1 MYHWYHVLRTLI
13 LLALW
18 ERTFTKN
25 HYTREDTMTTSN
37 EETAITTIGTTMNGG
52 TTTEE
57 AIITTTTTVEMAVE
71 AAPVSPEGETA
82 MDTKKRESPD
92 TDPAGQ
98 PEAKKITIESS
109 KEEDHSKEEEKA
121 LEEKPS
127 EEADSSAENKP
138 SEDTPE
144 KAVDK
149 EEDHDAP
156 LDEKDE
162 NDKPEAVKK
171 LGEAAEE
178 PKPVMVEQ

>member
-1 MYHWYHVLRTLI
+1 
-13 LLALW
+13 
-18 ERTFTKN
+18 
-25 HYTREDTMTTSN
+25 MTTSN
-37 EETAITTIGTTMNGG
+37 DETAITTIGTTMNGG
-52 TTTEE
+52 TTTEK
-57 AIITTTTTVEMAVE
+57 ATVTTTTTVEMAVE

-109 KEEDHSKEEEKA
+109 KEEDHCEEEDHSKEEEKA

-127 EEADSSAENKP
+127 EEADSSAENKT
-138 SEDTPE
+138 SEDTTE
-144 KAVDK
+144 NVVDK
-149 EEDHDAP
+149 EEDQDAP
-156 LDEKDE
+156 FDEKDE